1 MTTKN
6 NFKSN
11 FKYGF
16 ILIIYL
22 LVVQTL
28 VAQESI
34 NEYDFFTDNTN
45 QLDPQYIDEQYTNV
59 YKLLEKYPDSAYK
72 MGLKLI
78 DLSTKAN
85 YAIGKAKGNELAGRA
100 LVVLGKF
107 KEGRKH
113 ADITLKIA
121 QQTNAHQLFLFAL
134 NIKGASYFRN
144 KEFDKVFEI
153 NRKGYEYAL
162 KHNLKDKQKLFTINA
177 ASLLSQIGDTDQAL
191 LFFKESLGLLDNKD
205 DYERAQVRYFM
216 SQLYTNKDSLN
227 QARALALRAQKYFS
241 KQKNAM
247 WEAKTR
253 VALFEIFRKDK
264 GLEEA
269 LNQIKI
275 ADSLTKDFSESKV
288 KIDIALA
295 YALINYDTSNTN
307 LAFEQAL
314 KIEERAK
321 AQNYHSALIETQK
334 LLYTIYEQ
342 REQYKKANS
351 YYKNFNQLQDSIKIQ
366 ENSNKLK
373 LLLVQN
379 NLEKEKEI
387 IALETAGR
395 IQKKENLN
403 YIFLLLV
410 ITLIIIL
417 GIVRINNINQRK
429 ANFKLAKLNNDK
441 AKIFSIIGHDLKS
454 PIGTLQQ
461 LMNLYNSN
469 TITEK
474 EIKEF
479 APELKQKLDYSGQI
493 LNNLLYWSRT
503 QMEGLKA
510 TPTAFY
516 PTQII
521 EKYNTSFN
529 KRITEKKITI
539 RIENQ
544 LTEEKVIFI
553 DENHFEII
561 FRNLFTNA
569 IKFTP
574 ENGTVTIN
582 LSNSEQTFKLMV
594 MDTGTGMSQKKV
606 NEILK
611 GEYVES
617 TYGTNSEKG
626 TGIGLTL
633 CKELIKLNN
642 GELIIES
649 SLGKGS
655 TFKAIFYSK

>member
-11 FKYGF
+11 SKYGF

-34 NEYDFFTDNTN
+34 NENDFFTDNTN

-85 YAIGKAKGNELAGRA
+85 YAIGNAKGNDLAGRA

-107 KEGRKH
+107 KEARRH
-113 ADITLKIA
+113 ADVALKIA
-121 QQTNAHQLFLFAL
+121 EQTNAHQIYVYAL

-144 KEFDKVFEI
+144 KEFDKVYEI
-153 NRKGYEYAL
+153 NRKGYEYAT
-162 KHNLKDKQKLFTINA
+162 KHKLKDMQKLFTINA
-177 ASLLSQIGDTDQAL
+177 ASLVSQIGDTDQAL
-191 LFFKESLGLLDNKD
+191 LFFRESLSLLNKKD
-205 DYERAQVRYFM
+205 DYERAQVQYYM
-216 SQLYTNKDSLN
+216 SKLYTSKDSLDK
-227 QARALALRAQKYFS
+227 AKILALKAQKYFS
-241 KQKNAM
+241 KQENAM

-253 VALFEIFRKDK
+253 VALFKIFRKK
-264 GLEEA
+264 RKLKEA

-275 ADSLTKDFSESKV
+275 VDSLTKDFSESEI

-342 REQYKKANS
+342 REQYKNANS

-379 NLEKEKEI
+379 NLEKEI

-479 APELKQKLDYSGQI
+479 APELKQKLDYSGQT

-516 PTQII
+516 PSQII
-521 EKYNTSFN
+521 EKYITSFN

>member
-11 FKYGF
+11 SKYGF

-34 NEYDFFTDNTN
+34 NENDFFTDNTN

-85 YAIGKAKGNELAGRA
+85 YAIGKAKGNDLAGRA

-107 KEGRKH
+107 KEARRH
-113 ADITLKIA
+113 ADVALKIA
-121 QQTNAHQLFLFAL
+121 EQTNAHQIYVYAL

-144 KEFDKVFEI
+144 KEFDKVYEI
-153 NRKGYEYAL
+153 NRKGYEYAT
-162 KHNLKDKQKLFTINA
+162 KHKLKDMQKLFTINA
-177 ASLLSQIGDTDQAL
+177 ASLVSQIGDTDQAL
-191 LFFKESLGLLDNKD
+191 LFFRESLSLLNKKD
-205 DYERAQVRYFM
+205 DYERAQVQYYM
-216 SQLYTNKDSLN
+216 SKLYTSKDSLDK
-227 QARALALRAQKYFS
+227 AKILALKAQKYFS
-241 KQKNAM
+241 KQENAM

-253 VALFEIFRKDK
+253 VALFKIFRKK
-264 GLEEA
+264 RKLKEA

-275 ADSLTKDFSESKV
+275 VDSLTKDFSESEI

-342 REQYKKANS
+342 REQYKNANS

-379 NLEKEKEI
+379 NLEKEI

-479 APELKQKLDYSGQI
+479 APELKQKLDYSGQT

-516 PTQII
+516 PSQII
-521 EKYNTSFN
+521 EKYITSFN